1 MENLIGEIERN
12 VNIVLKDSKLSGSVF
27 IAQEGEIF
35 FNGSQGM
42 ANYELSVANSSK
54 TKYRIGSITKLFTA
68 TAIMQLVENQ
78 QLDLDSTVDRYIA
91 DYPNGNQI
99 KISHLL
105 SHTSGVAN
113 LTELPDF
120 LEWVKNYSPVSETI
134 KRFKHQSVDFPA
146 GQGYKYSNSGYILLS
161 YILELITG
169 QAYEE
174 YLIENIFTP
183 LDMKSS
189 GFDKQEKII
198 EYRASGY
205 NIKGPELINAPPIH
219 MSNPYGAASLY
230 STTEDLYRFD
240 QAFYTNKLLNQESI
254 EKMLQP
260 SLGEHGLGWM
270 IKREKNQNVAYHGG
284 GIHGFSANFLRYID
298 SKIVVI
304 ILCNVFYPKQ
314 KIEEISD
321 RLVDIV
327 FSKVDSK

>member
-12 VNIVLKDSKLSGSVF
+12 VNIVLKDSNLSGSVF

-54 TKYRIGSITKLFTA
+54 TKYQIGSITKLFTA

-99 KISHLL
+99 KITHLL

-134 KRFKHQSVDFPA
+134 KRFKHQPVDFPA

-183 LDMKSS
+183 LDMKNS

-198 EYRASGY
+198 ECRASGY
-205 NIKGPELINAPPIH
+205 NIKGP
-219 MSNPYGAASLY
+219 
-230 STTEDLYRFD
+230 
-240 QAFYTNKLLNQESI
+240 
-254 EKMLQP
+254 
-260 SLGEHGLGWM
+260 
-270 IKREKNQNVAYHGG
+270 
-284 GIHGFSANFLRYID
+284 
-298 SKIVVI
+298 
-304 ILCNVFYPKQ
+304 
-314 KIEEISD
+314 
-321 RLVDIV
+321 
-327 FSKVDSK
+327 